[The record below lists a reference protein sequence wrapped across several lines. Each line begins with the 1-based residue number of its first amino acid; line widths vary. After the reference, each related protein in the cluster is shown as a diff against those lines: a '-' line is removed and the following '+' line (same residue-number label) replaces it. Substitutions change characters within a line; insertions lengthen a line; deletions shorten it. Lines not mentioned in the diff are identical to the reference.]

1 MIALGARPFGALAA
15 ADAAQ
20 VLVVIGQPGA
30 ARVAPVVPK
39 RAEVPHAYGIG
50 VPRDGLEEVIAVER
64 QIRGGFFHT
73 FQTVW
78 FSVFSIMARVPPS
91 RTNSRRSL
99 AGGT

>member
-1 MIALGARPFGALAA
+1 MIALVRAHSLALAA

-20 VLVVIGQPGA
+20 VFVVIGQPGA

-39 RAEVPHAYGIG
+39 RAEVTHAHGIG
-50 VPRDGLEEVIAVER
+50 VARDGLEEVIAVER
-64 QIRGGFFHT
+64 QICRWFFHT
-73 FQTVW
+73 FQTVC
-78 FSVFSIMARVPPS
+78 FSVFSIMSRVPPR